1 MKKWIY
7 AFLVLVIAVT
17 GGLSVHAKAPSNETK
32 KHLNVSRMNV
42 DKEFKDTD
50 GTFILHDLEKEKTF
64 VYNKER
70 ANKRQT
76 PQSTFKVTNALIGL

>member
-32 KHLNVSRMNV
+32 KHLNISRMN
-42 DKEFKDTD
+42 
-50 GTFILHDLEKEKTF
+50 
-64 VYNKER
+64 N
-70 ANKRQT
+70 
-76 PQSTFKVTNALIGL
+76 